1 MEVTIRVL
9 EDCQLINVDSL
20 SRRGDLYTQSMDQA
34 TVYHME
40 VEVQH
45 PQNNSRQSSFNCHF

>member
-1 MEVTIRVL
+1 MEVTIRFS

-34 TVYHME
+34 TVYCME

-45 PQNNSRQSSFNCHF
+45 PRHHIGKANKPAP

>member
-1 MEVTIRVL
+1 MEVTIRLL

-20 SRRGDLYTQSMDQA
+20 SRRGVLYTHSMDQA
-34 TVYHME
+34 TVYRGE

-45 PQNNSRQSSFNCHF
+45 PRHHIEKANKPAP

>member
-1 MEVTIRVL
+1 MEVTIRLL

-20 SRRGDLYTQSMDQA
+20 SRRGVLYTHSMDQA
-34 TVYHME
+34 TVYRGE

-45 PQNNSRQSSFNCHF
+45 PRHHIEKANKSAP